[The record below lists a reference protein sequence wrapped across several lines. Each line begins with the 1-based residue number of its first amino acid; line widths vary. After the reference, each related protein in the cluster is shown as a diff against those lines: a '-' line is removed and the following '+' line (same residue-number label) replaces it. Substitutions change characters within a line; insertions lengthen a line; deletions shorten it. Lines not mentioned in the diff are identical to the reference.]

1 MLACCGLWSG
11 PVTLR
16 ACSASVCTAARGPQ
30 QLMQAGHG
38 NLAAPGQVTGADA
51 ALRVA
56 QLVAMH
62 HRRLHTRPAP
72 PAAAARACTPV
83 RLRCSIRL
91 PAKCLQHHASA
102 PAEAWHAYGCART
115 HARPRPRPAARRAP
129 ARRTSWPHAVLGRG
143 LRAARR
149 MHGHT
154 ALSPCPPVYGACPT
168 ALPPSAGS
176 CSGGMATIEV
186 PEPALAAS
194 TTGAPLPSALVNRL
208 PAARVAG

>member
-1 MLACCGLWSG
+1 MHTGARAPMRDRDRALQRAAHELAG
-11 PVTLR
+11 PADREHVQRHTRALR
-16 ACSASVCTAARGPQ
+16 ALQRTGRALPQ
-30 QLMQAGHG
+30 
-38 NLAAPGQVTGADA
+38 
-51 ALRVA
+51 
-56 QLVAMH
+56 
-62 HRRLHTRPAP
+62 
-72 PAAAARACTPV
+72 
-83 RLRCSIRL
+83 
-91 PAKCLQHHASA
+91 
-102 PAEAWHAYGCART
+102 
-115 HARPRPRPAARRAP
+115 RRAP
-129 ARRTSWPHAVLGRG
+129 PCRPHAVLGRG

-176 CSGGMATIEV
+176 CLGGMATIAREL